1 MLRVSIR
8 ATPETDVDAEIE
20 NLRRAA
26 VSTNLEPGLTAH
38 IIGEANTVVRDF
50 VYRGRDLKALG
61 SQLKAERAIRG
72 DGYDIRVSF
81 DTAVRSGLLGRVLAA
96 FRR

>member
-8 ATPETDVDAEIE
+8 ATPDTDVDAETE

-26 VSTNLEPGLTAH
+26 GGAGLAPGL
-38 IIGEANTVVRDF
+38 IDLIVNEADTVVRDF
-50 VYRGRDLKALG
+50 VNRGRELKALG
-61 SQLKAERAIRG
+61 SQLKAERTIRG
-72 DGYDIRVSF
+72 DAYDIRVRF
-81 DTAVRSGLLGRVLAA
+81 DTVQRSGLMGRVLAA

>member
-8 ATPETDVDAEIE
+8 ATPDTDVDAETE
-20 NLRRAA
+20 NLRRTAER
-26 VSTNLEPGLTAH
+26 TGIEPTLIDGIAD
-38 IIGEANTVVRDF
+38 EANIVIRDF
-50 VYRGRDLKALG
+50 VNRGRELRALG

-72 DGYDIRVSF
+72 DGYEIRVSF
-81 DTAVRSGLLGRVLAA
+81 DTVPQVSLLGRVLAA

>member
-8 ATPETDVDAEIE
+8 ATADTDVDAETE
-20 NLRRAA
+20 NLRRTAYK
-26 VSTNLEPGLTAH
+26 TGLEQALIDRIADETD
-38 IIGEANTVVRDF
+38 TVVRDF
-50 VYRGRDLKALG
+50 VNRGRELKALG

-72 DGYDIRVSF
+72 DGYEIRVSF
-81 DTAVRSGLLGRVLAA
+81 DTVPQVGLLGRVLAA

>member
-8 ATPETDVDAEIE
+8 ATPETDVDAETQ
-20 NLRRAA
+20 NLRRTARRAGVEPALIDRIADETNTA
-26 VSTNLEPGLTAH
+26 VRG
-38 IIGEANTVVRDF
+38 F
-50 VYRGRDLKALG
+50 VDRGRELRALG

-72 DGYDIRVSF
+72 DGYEIRVNF
-81 DTAVRSGLLGRVLAA
+81 ETVPRVGLLGRILAA